1 MKLTAKPQANPAVL
15 QRKTPD
21 GEVVLVNLDTGASVA
36 LNLTGVIVWKLVD
49 GQRNVEQIVTAV
61 RQSFTDAPP
70 ETINDVSN
78 LMDILAEDGFI
89 GFEWPSNLNPENK
102 ETTK

>member
-15 QRKTPD
+15 QREAPE

-36 LNLTGVIVWKLVD
+36 LNQTGTIVWQMLD
-49 GQRNVEQIVTAV
+49 GQRTVEQIVTAV
-61 RQSFTDAPP
+61 RQSFPDAPP
-70 ETINDVSN
+70 DTVNDVSN

-89 GFEWPSNLNPENK
+89 GFEWPSNTIKNSK
-102 ETTK
+102 EHTK